1 MADGKEIIEKQTKLI
16 VPSTTK
22 GRYQV
27 VIVEGR
33 GALLKDADGKEY
45 IDLHAGYATVNLGHC
60 HPRVVQAIKDQAEK
74 IWHVSWDFYLVPTA
88 LLAEKLIEITPK
100 KLRKVLFC
108 SCGAEAVE
116 NAVKFAKKFVVKS
129 MGKTGAQIIS
139 LAGSFHGRTSYA
151 MALTGQ
157 KKYKDGLGTY
167 VHPFVVHAPSPYC
180 YRCPF
185 GMKHP
190 DCGLYCVDYLED
202 LIKFHT
208 FGDVAAF
215 ISEPIMGEGGIII
228 PPDDYLSKVVK
239 KLRDHEILYIADEI
253 QTGFCRTGKM
263 FAVEWYGVEPDIM
276 TVGKGIASGLPIAA
290 TLISDEISEVLSP
303 IDHCSTYGGNALVC
317 AAGLENIK
325 ILMEERYD
333 ERALK
338 LGSLFLERLKEIAER
353 QEMIGDVR
361 GKGLMIGVELVKD
374 KEKKVPAPDLAE
386 AVRLEAQKRGVLLNT
401 GGVHGCVLRIQPP
414 IAITEEQAERALN
427 VIEDSMRAV
436 R

>member
-1 MADGKEIIEKQTKLI
+1 
-16 VPSTTK
+16 
-22 GRYQV
+22 
-27 VIVEGR
+27 
-33 GALLKDADGKEY
+33 
-45 IDLHAGYATVNLGHC
+45 
-60 HPRVVQAIKDQAEK
+60 
-74 IWHVSWDFYLVPTA
+74 
-88 LLAEKLIEITPK
+88 
-100 KLRKVLFC
+100 
-108 SCGAEAVE
+108 
-116 NAVKFAKKFVVKS
+116 
-129 MGKTGAQIIS
+129 
-139 LAGSFHGRTSYA
+139 
-151 MALTGQ
+151 
-157 KKYKDGLGTY
+157 
-167 VHPFVVHAPSPYC
+167 
-180 YRCPF
+180 
-185 GMKHP
+185 
-190 DCGLYCVDYLED
+190 
-202 LIKFHT
+202 
-208 FGDVAAF
+208 
-215 ISEPIMGEGGIII
+215 
-228 PPDDYLSKVVK
+228 DDYLSKVVK